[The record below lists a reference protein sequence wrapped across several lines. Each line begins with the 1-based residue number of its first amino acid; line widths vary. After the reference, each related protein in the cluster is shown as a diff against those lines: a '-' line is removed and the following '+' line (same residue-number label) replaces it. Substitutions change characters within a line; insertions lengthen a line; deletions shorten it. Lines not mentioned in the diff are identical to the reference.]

1 MNIGKL
7 KHFITKK
14 LETELSDK
22 LTYHNVKH
30 TLHVLKAV
38 NQYIKRM
45 KIGSYNAHLLRTAA
59 IMHDTGFI
67 WDFDRH
73 EEESINFAVKILP
86 DWNYT
91 NQDIKKITG
100 MINATRKPQK
110 PANILEQI
118 LADSDLDYLGTES
131 FYKNGNKLYNEL
143 LAFNKISNEEEW
155 DKIQVEFLRDHQYHT
170 PFAIKNRNPVKQKY
184 LKEILDKRGWK

>member
-22 LTYHNVKH
+22 LTYHGVHH
-30 TLHVLKAV
+30 TLHVLKLC

-45 KIGSYNAHLLRTAA
+45 HIGKSDAHLLRTAA
-59 IMHDTGFI
+59 LLHDIGYI
-67 WDFDRH
+67 WDFDKH
-73 EEESINFAVKILP
+73 EDESIKYTSKILP
-86 DWNYT
+86 EFNYT
-91 NQDIKKITG
+91 NHEIDMITG

-118 LADSDLDYLGTES
+118 LADADLDYLGTES

-155 DKIQVEFLRDHQYHT
+155 DKMQVEFLTDHHYYT
-170 PFAIKNRNPVKQKY
+170 PFAIKNRKPVKQKY